1 MLCHVKTFY
10 NSILFGPSI
19 KLLKSPLMGKYMS
32 CFVERAFLFPLGSL
46 KDVTTAAAARTS
58 KKQYRLNTRQNNNSA
73 RAARFFV
80 HFSAVTAR
88 LRLERERAK
97 TKVSLSL

>member
-1 MLCHVKTFY
+1 MLCHVKTF
-10 NSILFGPSI
+10 
-19 KLLKSPLMGKYMS
+19 LKFH
-32 CFVERAFLFPLGSL
+32 FVWAIDQTSQKPTYGQVYVMFCRARLSL
-46 KDVTTAAAARTS
+46 PIREFKRCHNGGAARTS

-97 TKVSLSL
+97 TKFSLSL